1 MNQELH
7 PICHKLLAN
16 DVINWVDGKI
26 VKKLCLKARW
36 SVEGLLTG
44 KQHFMEKVLPQQC
57 LWQNTSVAESSFVI
71 PDSHDTTS
79 IIYNSILRGGIF
91 ITVSADRR
99 QFFSFKLR
107 SKRHETRSPPRSSW
121 NYASDRHCALSET
134 SNAFHILP
142 KSRYE

>member
-16 DVINWVDGKI
+16 DVINWVDGEI
-26 VKKLCLKARW
+26 VEKLCLPARW

-44 KQHFMEKVLPQQC
+44 KITFHAKSSAAEVLLAKYDRP
-57 LWQNTSVAESSFVI
+57 SVAESSFVI

-79 IIYNSILRGGIF
+79 IIYKSILRGGIF
-91 ITVSADRR
+91 ITVIADRR

-107 SKRHETRSPPRSSW
+107 SQRHEI
-121 NYASDRHCALSET
+121 ALP
-134 SNAFHILP
+134 I
-142 KSRYE
+142 K